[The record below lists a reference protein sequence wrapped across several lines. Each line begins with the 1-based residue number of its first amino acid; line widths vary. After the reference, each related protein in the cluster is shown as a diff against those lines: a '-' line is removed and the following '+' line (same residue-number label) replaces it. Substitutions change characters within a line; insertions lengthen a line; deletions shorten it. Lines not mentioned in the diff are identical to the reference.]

1 MKPPVDAIR
10 RPLRETA
17 AVSNPE
23 TREHADTITV
33 PRGGPGRSDDGIVS
47 CCPQGAAL
55 NESLPTDPVRA
66 HRPAESLPPGSRW
79 RSAAEVPAPARPAS
93 LREAALTV
101 GQLTD
106 LVLKLLYLHGAL
118 TGFDISS
125 ELRLPFSVVEEGLR
139 FLKEQRCA
147 EVTSGEMLGV
157 ISQRFVLTDLGRIRA
172 RDAFEQSRYV
182 GPAPVSLEAYTTQCR
197 LQSVVDIRC
206 TPDDLREA
214 FAGLVIRAG
223 LLEELGPAVCSGR
236 SIFLHGPPGNGKSV
250 IARGLGRFLNTR
262 GGDIYV
268 PYAVHVEGAIITVFD
283 PAIHRVA
290 ESDDS
295 FLPDGERRPAA
306 PEATSG
312 APQHDLRWRK
322 VRRPVV
328 ITGGELTLDM
338 LDLRHNPNGHYYFA
352 PPHVKANGGLFLI
365 DDFGRQIVRPKELL
379 NRWILPLEDRFDH
392 LTLTTGR
399 KVAVPFEQ
407 LIVFSTNLE
416 PKSLVDEAF
425 LRRIRHKIL
434 IGPPTREVFA
444 EIFRQRC
451 ELFGIPFETSA
462 VEYLYSRHYDR
473 QRLPKA
479 CDPRDLLEIAGAVCR
494 FRGERAHLAESVLA
508 EAAQR
513 LFCEV

>member
-1 MKPPVDAIR
+1 MPQ
-10 RPLRETA
+10 
-17 AVSNPE
+17 PE
-23 TREHADTITV
+23 
-33 PRGGPGRSDDGIVS
+33 RGYRGKAG
-47 CCPQGAAL
+47 
-55 NESLPTDPVRA
+55 
-66 HRPAESLPPGSRW
+66 
-79 RSAAEVPAPARPAS
+79 VPAPLRPAS
-93 LREAALTV
+93 LRDAGLTLA
-101 GQLTD
+101 QLTD
-106 LVLKLLYLHGAL
+106 LTLKLLYLHGAL
-118 TGFDISS
+118 TGFDIST

-157 ISQRFVLTDLGRIRA
+157 ISQRFVLSDLGRIRA

-197 LQSVVDIRC
+197 LQSVVGIRC
-206 TPDDLREA
+206 APGDLRHA
-214 FAGLVIRAG
+214 FQGLVIREG

-236 SIFLHGPPGNGKSV
+236 SIFLHGPPGNGKTV
-250 IARGLGRFLNTR
+250 ISRGLGRVLNTC

-283 PAIHRVA
+283 PVIHRLA
-290 ESDDS
+290 EEDCDMGPDRRNHAVSD
-295 FLPDGERRPAA
+295 A
-306 PEATSG
+306 PPGGS
-312 APQHDLRWRK
+312 PYDLRWRR

-328 ITGGELTLDM
+328 ISGGELTLEM
-338 LDLRHNPNGHYYFA
+338 LDLRHNPSGQYYFA
-352 PPHVKANGGLFLI
+352 PLHVKANGGLFLV

-379 NRWILPLEDRFDH
+379 NRWILPLEDRVDH
-392 LTLTTGR
+392 LTLATGK

-434 IGPPTREVFA
+434 IGPPTRDTFA
-444 EIFRQRC
+444 EIFERC
-451 ELFGIPFETSA
+451 CECAGVPFDSAA

-494 FRGERAHLAESVLA
+494 FRGERVHLAQSVLA

>member
-1 MKPPVDAIR
+1 MSNIATPDPRDA
-10 RPLRETA
+10 A
-17 AVSNPE
+17 AG
-23 TREHADTITV
+23 
-33 PRGGPGRSDDGIVS
+33 PRG
-47 CCPQGAAL
+47 AADRR
-55 NESLPTDPVRA
+55 TDPVRA
-66 HRPAESLPPGSRW
+66 H
-79 RSAAEVPAPARPAS
+79 APAAGYHDDADAEFAATVSRTGTVRATDGRASVSAGDVAAPRRPAS
-93 LREAALTV
+93 LREAGLALA
-101 GQLTD
+101 QLTD
-106 LVLKLLYLHGAL
+106 LSLKLLYLHGAL
-118 TGFDISS
+118 TGFDIAS

-139 FLKEQRCA
+139 FLKDQRCA

-182 GPAPVSLEAYTTQCR
+182 GPAPVSLEAYTAQCR
-197 LQSVVDIRC
+197 LQSVVGIQC
-206 TPDDLREA
+206 TPDDLWQA
-214 FAGLVIRAG
+214 FEGLVFRTG

-236 SIFLHGPPGNGKSV
+236 SIFLHGPPGNGKTV

-268 PYAVHVEGAIITVFD
+268 PYAVHVEGAIITIFD
-283 PAIHRVA
+283 PEVHHLADDDRDPGPEREPGRHR
-290 ESDDS
+290 SGNS
-295 FLPDGERRPAA
+295 PADA
-306 PEATSG
+306 R
-312 APQHDLRWRK
+312 HDLRWRK

-328 ITGGELTLDM
+328 ITGGELTLEM
-338 LDLRHNPNGHYYFA
+338 LDLRHNATGHYYLA
-352 PPHVKANGGLFLI
+352 PPHVKANGGLFLV

-379 NRWILPLEDRFDH
+379 NRWILPLEDRVDH

-399 KVAVPFEQ
+399 KIAVPFEQ

-444 EIFRQRC
+444 TIFQQCC
-451 ELFGIPFETSA
+451 ERNGVAYDGSA
-462 VEYLYSRHYDR
+462 VEYLFSRHYNR
-473 QRLPKA
+473 QRSPKA

-494 FRGERAHLAESVLA
+494 FRGERVHLAESVLA